1 MHAVTLYNINIHIVK
16 HNIKLREEVL
26 MHAAIY
32 ILHIT
37 CMHAMHGYSGITL
50 ISLITVF
57 VGRCLAAKV
66 FIGKL
71 PATREVW
78 VIMG

>member
-1 MHAVTLYNINIHIVK
+1 
-16 HNIKLREEVL
+16 